1 MIFIKSK
8 PYDIVRKA
16 KENLKSGAMN
26 LLIAKNMIEK
36 VRREKVDKVLIQT
49 AIVGM
54 PIPSRAIADMY
65 IRAGLGYVS
74 KALKLVLKLETIC
87 ERKLQPYT
95 LLIHDKLR
103 DVISIL
109 RSISI
114 SEEFTSEDI
123 DGIVEKIENAIIKLE
138 EVEGIISSYS
148 SSL

>member
-8 PYDIVRKA
+8 PYDIVKKA

-74 KALKLVLKLETIC
+74 KALKLVLKLDMISKK
-87 ERKLQPYT
+87 KLQPYT

-103 DVISIL
+103 DVIEIL
-109 RSISI
+109 KSISI

-123 DGIVEKIENAIIKLE
+123 DGVVAKIESAITKLDE
-138 EVEGIISSYS
+138 IEGIISSYS

>member
-1 MIFIKSK
+1 LIPIKSK

-16 KENLKSGAMN
+16 KESLKSGVMN
-26 LLIAKNMIEK
+26 LLIAKSMIER

-49 AIVGM
+49 SIIGM

-74 KALKLVLKLETIC
+74 KTLKLILKLETIC

-103 DVISIL
+103 DVIDILKSIT
-109 RSISI
+109 I

-123 DGIVEKIENAIIKLE
+123 DRIIAKIEKALMKLE
-138 EVEGIISSYS
+138 EVEWIINSYS
-148 SSL
+148 SPL

>member
-1 MIFIKSK
+1 LIFIKSK
-8 PYDIVRKA
+8 PYDIVKKA

-74 KALKLVLKLETIC
+74 KALKLVLKLDMISKK
-87 ERKLQPYT
+87 KLQPYT

-103 DVISIL
+103 DVIEIL
-109 RSISI
+109 KSISI

-123 DGIVEKIENAIIKLE
+123 DGVVAKIESAITKLDE
-138 EVEGIISSYS
+138 IEGIISSYS